1 MVLGFIGA
9 GVLGTGLALALH
21 QAGFPV
27 GAVSSRQFQSA
38 RTLAGRIPGCVPFPA
53 AQETADAADMV
64 FITTPDSA
72 IESVAGDV
80 RWRQGQYV
88 VHCCGALGRDAL
100 QDALRQGA
108 ETGAFHPFQ
117 TFAGLQEPAQA
128 VSRLA
133 GVTFAVSAE
142 GRLES
147 FLNELAARL
156 GGRSVSIT
164 EELRP
169 LYHASAVLSCGYLVT
184 LLEAAIQVW
193 QAAGFTE
200 DDALN
205 ALAPVARAT
214 LENVA
219 RLGPKDGVTG
229 PLYRGDVVT
238 VQRHLEALARSRPD
252 VARLYVSLTEK
263 ALPLALQLGMGPE
276 GKEAMEGVL
285 ERVLAGFDYRQ
296 ADGPQTDSTQS
307 DFPKTD
313 AYQKSAY
320 QPGARY
326 PGAH

>member
-1 MVLGFIGA
+1 MTATEPKLPPGMVLGFIGA
-9 GVLGTGLALALH
+9 GILGTGLALALH
-21 QAGFPV
+21 QAGCRV
-27 GAVSSRQFQSA
+27 GSVASRRFQSA
-38 RTLAGRIPGCVPFPA
+38 RTLADKIPGCTPFPA
-53 AQETADAADMV
+53 IQEVADTADLV

-72 IESVAGDV
+72 IATVAGDV

-88 VHCCGALGRDAL
+88 VHCCGALGREAL
-100 QDALRQGA
+100 QAAESQGA

-117 TFAGLQEPAQA
+117 TFAGLDKPELT

-142 GRLES
+142 GELES
-147 FLNELAARL
+147 LLQELAARL
-156 GGRSVSIT
+156 GGRSVSIA
-164 EELRP
+164 EEMRL

-184 LLEAAIQVW
+184 LLEAAVQVW

-238 VQRHLEALARSRPD
+238 VGRHLEALSRSRPD
-252 VARLYVSLTEK
+252 VARLYLSLTEK

-276 GKEAMEGVL
+276 GREAL
-285 ERVLAGFDYRQ
+285 ERVLAEFDYLRPDSLQ
-296 ADGPQTDSTQS
+296 PYSPQPDAHDASADQTE
-307 DFPKTD
+307 
-313 AYQKSAY
+313 
-320 QPGARY
+320 ARSL
-326 PGAH
+326 